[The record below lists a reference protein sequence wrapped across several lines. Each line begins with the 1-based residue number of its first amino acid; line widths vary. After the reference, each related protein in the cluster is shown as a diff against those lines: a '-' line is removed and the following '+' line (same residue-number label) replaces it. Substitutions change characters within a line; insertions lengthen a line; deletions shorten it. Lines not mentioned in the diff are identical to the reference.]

1 MQLTTTRSQ
10 RANPN
15 ARNYGLRSRNITVAA
30 KNALK
35 EKFSA
40 KANGFKTVQDNT
52 NRFSQFASFVKSNY
66 GVNDMRNI
74 TAQHVQAYGEQL
86 CDRIDSGSL
95 SVKSAHDYLSAVNS
109 VMAQARGDHGV
120 RVTASEAG
128 IPNRT
133 GITVVDKAISEH
145 QHKHVITNVDDR
157 LAAQLEIQRELGLR
171 FEEAAKFDAKSALDE
186 ANKTQQVTISDG
198 TKGGRDRCVPITQQ
212 SQIDAI
218 KGAADI
224 QQSDRSMIPSNM
236 SYAEYQQQSYREL
249 SQHQNYHSHGERHAF
264 AQHVYQNEW
273 AKQSGVPDIKPP
285 VVAGIDHGCRH
296 HQYLAEKTQMTP
308 NEAKAIDQ
316 EVRSIVAEQLGH
328 SRIDIT
334 NYYLG

>member
-1 MQLTTTRSQ
+1 MKLTTTRSQ
-10 RANPN
+10 RTNPN
-15 ARNYGLRSRNITVAA
+15 ARNYGLRSRNIVVAA

-40 KANGFKTVQDNT
+40 KANGFKTVQSNT
-52 NRFSQFASFVKSNY
+52 NHFSQFASFVKSNY

-74 TAQHVQAYGEQL
+74 TAQHVQAYGDHLSQ
-86 CDRIDSGSL
+86 RIDSGSL
-95 SVKSAHDYLSAVNS
+95 SAKSAHDYLSAVNS
-109 VMAQARGDHGV
+109 VIEQARGDNGV

-128 IPNRT
+128 IPNRSD
-133 GITVVDKAISEH
+133 ISTVNKATSTQ
-145 QHKHVITNVDDR
+145 QHKHVVANVNER
-157 LAAQLEIQRELGLR
+157 LSAQLDTQRELGLR

-198 TKGGRDRCVPITQQ
+198 TKGGRDRYVPITQQ

-285 VVAGIDHGCRH
+285 VVAGFDHGCRH

-308 NEAKAIDQ
+308 NEAKAMDQ

>member
-10 RANPN
+10 RTNPN
-15 ARNYGLRSRNITVAA
+15 ARNYGLRSRNIVIAA

-40 KANGFKTVQDNT
+40 KANGFKTVQSNT

-74 TAQHVQAYGEQL
+74 TAQHVQAYGDHLSQ
-86 CDRIDSGSL
+86 RIDSASL
-95 SVKSAHDYLSAVNS
+95 SAKSAHDYLSAVNS
-109 VMAQARGDHGV
+109 VMEQARGDNGV

-128 IPNRT
+128 IPNRS
-133 GITVVDKAISEH
+133 GITTVNKATSTQ
-145 QHKHVITNVDDR
+145 QHKHVVANVNER
-157 LAAQLEIQRELGLR
+157 LSAQLDTQRELGLR

-224 QQSDRSMIPSNM
+224 Q
-236 SYAEYQQQSYREL
+236 
-249 SQHQNYHSHGERHAF
+249 
-264 AQHVYQNEW
+264 
-273 AKQSGVPDIKPP
+273 
-285 VVAGIDHGCRH
+285 
-296 HQYLAEKTQMTP
+296 
-308 NEAKAIDQ
+308 
-316 EVRSIVAEQLGH
+316 
-328 SRIDIT
+328 
-334 NYYLG
+334 